1 MEFFNHFLPTVQHLG
16 IWGYWVVALISLLES
31 LAFVG
36 VVVPGAILIV
46 LAGFFSAQ
54 GYLDL
59 GDLIWFAA
67 IGAILGD
74 SLSYYLGTR
83 GTKLFRAENK
93 LLKLSHLEKGE
104 QFFKKH
110 GNKSVFLGRFI
121 GPIRSIVPFVAGL
134 SKMNKWSFLLWN
146 VTSAFLW
153 VATHLL
159 LGYFFGGAIKT
170 IEVWSSRTGIFI
182 FSFFLLLAVIWFIV
196 KKSGQFFHFLKSI
209 LISIKNAVITNRD
222 VERFVKNHP
231 KLFRFVERRLNR
243 ENFSGLPLTF
253 LFIAFVYV
261 LSLFFGI
268 IQDVITSDVIVAADT
283 RIANLLF
290 AFRDTELVKIFTWIT
305 LLGKWQ
311 IVVSATVILSFIL
324 WLWKKRIHLLPL
336 WVTIIGSGLFT
347 SLGKLAFHRP
357 RPDVALYIE
366 DTFSFPS
373 GHATIAVA
381 FYGFL
386 VYILFRQIKKWK
398 YKINAL
404 FFGITLILAIGLSR
418 LYLGVHFL
426 SDVWGG
432 YLLGTLW
439 LLIGITISEWL
450 QHRKPLVLFT
460 PTQKTKIAVSVLILA
475 EVAFYVNF
483 ALHYNPPIARQ
494 ETPSVILADTVLD
507 VFGDK
512 NISHFTETLIGEQ
525 QEPLSFVVI
534 AKNDQS
540 LVDAMQM
547 AGWYRADSATFVSV
561 AKLAKY
567 AIFKENYPTA
577 PMTPSFWS
585 SKVHDFGFEK
595 PTEAQNVRE
604 RHHARFWRTQF
615 ETQDGNRVYVGTA
628 SQDVG
633 IKWLITHS
641 IKPDI
646 DTEKELLFSDLE
658 NAGAILS
665 FAKEKFVEPTLGTNF
680 SGDQFFTDGKAYVI
694 YLK

>member
-1 MEFFNHFLPTVQHLG
+1 MEFLNSFLPTIQHLG
-16 IWGYWVVALISLLES
+16 IFGYWVVLLVSLLES

-36 VVVPGAILIV
+36 AVVPGAIVVV
-46 LAGFFSAQ
+46 LAGFLSAQ

-74 SLSYYLGTR
+74 GLSYYLGTR

-110 GNKSVFLGRFI
+110 GNKSIFLGRFI
-121 GPIRSIVPFVAGL
+121 GPLRPIVPFVAGL

-146 VTSAFLW
+146 VASAFLW
-153 VATHLL
+153 AATHLL

-170 IEVWSSRTGIFI
+170 IEIWSSRTGIFL
-182 FSFFLLLAVIWFIV
+182 FSFFILLAVIWFIV
-196 KKSGQFFHFLKSI
+196 KKSGPLFRFLKSI
-209 LISIKNAVITNRD
+209 LISIKNAVITNPD
-222 VERFVKNHP
+222 VELFVKNHP
-231 KLFRFVERRLNR
+231 NLFQFIKQRLNR
-243 ENFSGLPLTF
+243 ENFSGFPLTLF
-253 LFIAFVYV
+253 FIAFVYV

-268 IQDVITSDVIVAADT
+268 IQDIITSDVIVAADA
-283 RIANLLF
+283 RVANLLF

-311 IVVSATVILSFIL
+311 IVVSSGIVLSLIL
-324 WLWKKRIHLLPL
+324 WLWKKRIYLLPL
-336 WVTIIGSGLFT
+336 WVTIAGSELFN
-347 SLGKLAFHRP
+347 SLGKLAFHRS

-373 GHATIAVA
+373 GHATIAIA

-404 FFGITLILAIGLSR
+404 FFGIILIFAIGLSR

-432 YLLGTLW
+432 YLLGALW

-450 QHRKPLVLFT
+450 QHRKPLLSFT
-460 PTQKTKIAVSVLILA
+460 PTQKTKIAVSVLIIA
-475 EVAFYVNF
+475 ELAFYVNF
-483 ALHYNPPIARQ
+483 ALRYNPPIARQ
-494 ETPSVILADTVLD
+494 ETPSVIVATNVLD
-507 VFGDK
+507 VFRDK
-512 NISHFTETLIGEQ
+512 QISRFTETLIGEQ

-540 LVDAMQM
+540 LVGAMQK
-547 AGWYRADSATFVSV
+547 AGWYRADPATFLSV
-561 AKLAKY
+561 TKLAKS
-567 AIFKENYPTA
+567 AILNENYPTA
-577 PMTPSFWS
+577 PMTPSFWNAE
-585 SKVHDFGFEK
+585 VHDFGFEK
-595 PTEAQNVRE
+595 PTEVQSVRE

-615 ETQDGNRVYVGTA
+615 ETQDGDRVYIGTA
-628 SQDVG
+628 SQDIGV
-633 IKWLITHS
+633 KWLITHT

-665 FAKEKFVEPTLGTNF
+665 FTKEKFVEPTLGTNF
-680 SGDQFFTDGKAYVI
+680 SGDQFFTDGRAYI
-694 YLK
+694 IILK

>member
-1 MEFFNHFLPTVQHLG
+1 MEFLNSFLPTFQHLG
-16 IWGYWVVALISLLES
+16 IWGYWVVALVSLLES

-36 VVVPGAILIV
+36 VVVPGAIIVV

-104 QFFKKH
+104 QFFKKY
-110 GNKSVFLGRFI
+110 GNKSIFLGRFI

-153 VATHLL
+153 AAAHLL

-170 IEVWSSRTGIFI
+170 IEIWSSRMGIFL
-182 FSFFLLLAVIWFIV
+182 FSFFLLLVVIWFIV
-196 KKSGQFFHFLKSI
+196 KKSGSFFHFIKSI
-209 LISIKNAVITNRD
+209 LLSIKNAVITNPD

-231 KLFRFVERRLNR
+231 NIFHFIKQRLNR
-243 ENFSGLPLTF
+243 ENFSGLPLTL
-253 LFIAFVYV
+253 LFVAFIYV
-261 LSLFFGI
+261 LSLFFGV
-268 IQDVITSDVIVAADT
+268 IQDIITSDVIVAADT
-283 RIANLLF
+283 RVANLLF
-290 AFRDTELVKIFTWIT
+290 AFRDTELIKIFTWIT

-311 IVVSATVILSFIL
+311 IVVSATVVLSFIL
-324 WLWKKRIHLLPL
+324 WLWKKRIYLLPL
-336 WVTIIGSGLFT
+336 WVTIIGSEIFN

-386 VYILFRQIKKWK
+386 GYILFRQIKKWK
-398 YKINAL
+398 YKINIL
-404 FFGITLILAIGLSR
+404 FFGIVLILAIGLSR

-432 YLLGTLW
+432 YLLGALW

-450 QHRKPLVLFT
+450 QHRKPLLLFT
-460 PTQKTKIAVSVLILA
+460 PTQKTKIVISLLILT
-475 EVAFYVNF
+475 EIVFYVNF
-483 ALHYNPPIARQ
+483 ARHYNPPIVRQ
-494 ETPSVILADTVLD
+494 EIPSVVVATDVLGI
-507 VFGDK
+507 FGDK
-512 NISHFTETLIGEQ
+512 QISRFTETLIGAQ

-540 LVDAMQM
+540 FVGAMQG

-561 AKLAKY
+561 AKLAKS
-567 AIFKENYPTA
+567 AILNENNPTA
-577 PMTPSFWS
+577 PMTPSFWNT
-585 SKVHDFGFEK
+585 KVHDFGFEK
-595 PTEAQNVRE
+595 PTEAQSVRE

-633 IKWLITHS
+633 VKWLITHT

-658 NAGAILS
+658 NAGVISS
-665 FAKEKFVEPTLGTNF
+665 FAKEKFVDPVLGENF
-680 SGDQFFTDGKAYVI
+680 SGDAFFTNGEAYI
-694 YLK
+694 IMLR

>member
-1 MEFFNHFLPTVQHLG
+1 MDFLNSFLPTFQHFG
-16 IWGYWVVALISLLES
+16 IWGYWVVALVSLLES
-31 LAFVG
+31 LAFIG
-36 VVVPGAILIV
+36 VVVPGAIIVV

-83 GTKLFRAENK
+83 GTKFFRAENK

-104 QFFKKH
+104 QFFKKY
-110 GNKSVFLGRFI
+110 GDKSIFLGRFI
-121 GPIRSIVPFVAGL
+121 GPIRPIVPFVAGL

-153 VATHLL
+153 ATTHLL

-170 IEVWSSRTGIFI
+170 IEIWSSRTGIFL
-182 FSFFLLLAVIWFIV
+182 FSFFLLLVVIWFIV
-196 KKSGQFFHFLKSI
+196 KKSGPLFHFLKSI
-209 LISIKNAVITNRD
+209 LISIKNAVVTNPD
-222 VERFVKNHP
+222 VEHFVKNHP
-231 KLFRFVERRLNR
+231 TLFQLIKRRLNR
-243 ENFSGLPLTF
+243 ENFSGLPLTL
-253 LFIAFVYV
+253 LFIVVVYV
-261 LSLFFGI
+261 LSLFLGI
-268 IQDVITSDVIVAADT
+268 IQDIITSDVIVAADA
-283 RIANLLF
+283 RVANLLF

-311 IVVSATVILSFIL
+311 IAVSAAIVLSIIL
-324 WLWKKRIHLLPL
+324 WLWKKRIYLLPL
-336 WVTIIGSGLFT
+336 WVTIIGSELFN

-357 RPDVALYIE
+357 RPDVAWYIE

-386 VYILFRQIKKWK
+386 VYILLRQIKKWK

-432 YLLGTLW
+432 YLLGALW

-450 QHRKPLVLFT
+450 QHRKPLLSFT
-460 PTQKTKIAVSVLILA
+460 PTQKTKVVVSLLILA
-475 EVAFYVNF
+475 ELVFYVNF
-483 ALHYNPPIARQ
+483 ALRYNPPIARQ
-494 ETPSVILADTVLD
+494 ETPSVIVATGVLD
-507 VFGDK
+507 IFVDK
-512 NISHFTETLIGEQ
+512 NISRFTETLIGEK
-525 QEPLSFVVI
+525 QEPLNFVVV

-540 LVDAMQM
+540 LVNAMQK
-547 AGWYRADSATFVSV
+547 AGWYRADAATFVSV
-561 AKLAKY
+561 AKLAKS
-567 AIFKENYPTA
+567 AILKENYSAA
-577 PMTPSFWS
+577 PMTPSFWNA
-585 SKVHDFGFEK
+585 KVHDFGFEK
-595 PTEAQNVRE
+595 PTEAKNVRE
-604 RHHARFWRTQF
+604 RHHVRFWRTQF
-615 ETQDGNRVYVGTA
+615 ETQEGNRVYVGTA
-628 SQDVG
+628 SQDIGV
-633 IKWLITHS
+633 KWLITHT

-658 NAGAILS
+658 SAGVISS
-665 FAKEKFVEPTLGTNF
+665 FTKEKFVEPTLGTNF
-680 SGDQFFTDGKAYVI
+680 SGDQFFTDGKTYVI